1 MGEVYNA
8 RDTRL
13 DRAVAVKILS
23 PEISGPPEVRQR
35 FEREARAI
43 SQLSHPNICA
53 LFDVGNDA
61 GTEFLVMEL
70 LEGETIANR
79 LARGPLPLDQ
89 VLRYGGEISSALD
102 KAHRAGIVHRDLK
115 PANVMITKAGVKLLD
130 FGLAKTMA
138 PIASVSAGTMTAARP
153 LTARGAVA
161 GTVQYMSPEQLEG
174 RPVDARSDLFALGA
188 VIYEMA
194 TGQKAFRTTLKPL
207 APAALDRLV
216 RVCLADNPDDRY
228 QSAHDVGLQ
237 LAAIA
242 ADGNVPALASPGGT
256 ARWMSRAIVAAVLV
270 AAVATVVFAALRPS
284 RVPTPIAVTR
294 FPLPPPSGGGFLE
307 SPEVPTLAVSPDG
320 SRIAFAA
327 FDASGVL
334 RLWIR
339 DVAALDA
346 TAIPGTDGATSM
358 FWAPD
363 GRLLA
368 FIAGDKL
375 KRLDVAGG
383 APVTICDVRPGIDSF
398 GTWGRDGQILFA
410 SVEGEAI
417 FRVAASGGVPTVWLK
432 PDAARGEARFNWP
445 TYLPDGRRVLFLQR
459 RKDGSGQLM
468 LADPGTPPRALM
480 PLQSKAQ
487 YVDPGYLVFA
497 ADGALVGRRFDLA
510 RGEVTGDPFSIAPSV
525 GYFFSTTVARF
536 AASLNGT
543 LVYQSHHNEQRL
555 VWFDR
560 TGKELGAIGARG
572 EYKNPRL
579 SPDERRVAFD
589 RMLAGA
595 YDVWAMDLERQAE
608 TRLTLSPSSEGVG
621 PWTPDGRTLF
631 FNADH
636 GAPPQIFRKDLATGA
651 EQLALPAGAG
661 FQEPSDISPD
671 GKTLLYLER
680 TLTGNDIWMWP
691 LDGSHP
697 PSVVVQSPF
706 DEEDVRF
713 SPDGRFFSFISNE
726 SGSYDV
732 YLSPFPPVG
741 EKTRI
746 STAGGWG
753 PRWDRRGG
761 GLVYEVVNGL
771 MTVPVQTSPSLRVG
785 NPVRLFEF
793 AAGHPWG
800 SYDVSSQGQ
809 FLAVVSESR
818 SSRQPFT
825 VVINWP
831 AELDRGPQR

>member
-1 MGEVYNA
+1 MGEVYQA

-13 DRAVAVKILS
+13 DRAVAVKVVS
-23 PEISGPPEVRQR
+23 PEISGSSDARQR

-43 SQLSHPNICA
+43 SQLSHPHICT

-70 LEGETIANR
+70 LDGETLADR
-79 LARGPLPLDQ
+79 LAKGPLGLVQ
-89 VLRYGGEISSALD
+89 VLRYGGEMSDALD

-130 FGLAKTMA
+130 FGLAKTLA
-138 PIASVSAGTMTAARP
+138 PPTPVGAETMTAARP
-153 LTARGAVA
+153 LTRQGDVA

-174 RPVDARSDLFALGA
+174 RPADARSDLFALGA
-188 VIYEMA
+188 VIYEMV
-194 TGQKAFRTTLKPL
+194 TGQKAFRATLKPL

-216 RVCLADNPDDRY
+216 RSCLAENPDDRY

-242 ADGNVPALASPGGT
+242 ADGHLHAPAAPGGM
-256 ARWMSRAIVAAVLV
+256 ARWMPWAIVAAVLV
-270 AAVATVVFAALRPS
+270 AAVAIVGLWPS
-284 RVPTPIAVTR
+284 RVPAPAVAVTR
-294 FPLPPPSGGGFLE
+294 FPLPPPSGNDFLE
-307 SPEVPTLAVSPDG
+307 SAEVPSLAVSPDG

-334 RLWIR
+334 RLWMR

-346 TAIPGTDGATSM
+346 TAIPGTDGGSSM

-363 GRLLA
+363 GRSLA

-375 KRLDVAGG
+375 KRLDLGG
-383 APVTICDVRPGIDSF
+383 GSPVTICDVRPGIEFS
-398 GTWGRDGQILFA
+398 GTWGRDGQLLFA

-432 PDAARGEARFNWP
+432 PDIARGEARFNSP
-445 TYLPDGRRVLFLQR
+445 SYLPDGRRFLFLQR

-468 LADPGTPPRALM
+468 LAEPGTPPRPVM
-480 PLQSKAQ
+480 PLQSNAQ
-487 YVDPGYLVFA
+487 YVEPGYLVFA

-525 GYFFSTTVARF
+525 WYFLSTTVGRF

-560 TGKELGAIGARG
+560 TGKELGALGERG

-589 RMLAGA
+589 RMLNGA
-595 YDVWAMDLERQAE
+595 YDVWAMDLDRQAE
-608 TRLTLSPSSEGVG
+608 TRLTLTPSSEGAG

-631 FNADH
+631 FNADR
-636 GAPPQIFRKDLATGA
+636 GAPPQIFRKNLATGA
-651 EQLALPAGAG
+651 EEPALPASKG

-671 GKTLLYLER
+671 GQTLLYLDR
-680 TLTGNDIWMWP
+680 TVKGNDIWMWP
-691 LDGSHP
+691 LDGSRA
-697 PSVVVQSPF
+697 PSLVVQSPF
-706 DEEDVRF
+706 DEEEVRF
-713 SPDGRFFSFISNE
+713 SPDGRFFSFVSNE
-726 SGSYDV
+726 SGRYEV
-732 YLSPFPPVG
+732 YVSPFPAIG
-741 EKTRI
+741 EKKRI
-746 STAGGWG
+746 STGGG
-753 PRWDRRGG
+753 YNPRWDRHGG
-761 GLVYEVVNGL
+761 GLVYEVINGL
-771 MTVPVQTSPSLRVG
+771 MAVPVRTTPSLHVG
-785 NPVRLFEF
+785 TPVRLFEF
-793 AAGHPWG
+793 AAGRPWR
-800 SYDVSSQGQ
+800 SFDVSSQGR

-825 VVINWP
+825 VVVNWP
-831 AELDRGPQR
+831 AERDRGPQH